1 MPAAHSKEVKYCMRT
16 EIRFEFGPVTG
27 ISRTSMSLPLDLVSS
42 WMRDECAQYHR
53 FILKLE
59 EPINR
64 GRRCVLPEPS
74 NNEEQNAHIR
84 VLT

>member
-1 MPAAHSKEVKYCMRT
+1 
-16 EIRFEFGPVTG
+16 
-27 ISRTSMSLPLDLVSS
+27 MSLPLDLVSS
-42 WMRDECAQYHR
+42 RMRDECAQYHR